1 VIDNKSSSLSMCMTC
16 SGMSVPFFWC
26 SMGQAIGNTEW
37 ASAQFLK
44 VFINYSSKPTFDMLA

>member
-1 VIDNKSSSLSMCMTC
+1 
-16 SGMSVPFFWC
+16 MSVPFFWC